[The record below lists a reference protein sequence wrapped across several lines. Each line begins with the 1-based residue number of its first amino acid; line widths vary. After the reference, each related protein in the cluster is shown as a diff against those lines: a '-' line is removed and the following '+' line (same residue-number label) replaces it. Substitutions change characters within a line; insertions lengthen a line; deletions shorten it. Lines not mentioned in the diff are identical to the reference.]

1 MIHREDIQ
9 RAEAEHDPHR
19 AGRGELHRP
28 AAPPLLHQ
36 RGRVHITAGWV
47 QLIDGPFAAL
57 FNYFI
62 GRKI

>member
-1 MIHREDIQ
+1 MLHREDIQ

-47 QLIDGPFAAL
+47 QLFLLVLQTIIIVSL
-57 FNYFI
+57 M
-62 GRKI
+62 